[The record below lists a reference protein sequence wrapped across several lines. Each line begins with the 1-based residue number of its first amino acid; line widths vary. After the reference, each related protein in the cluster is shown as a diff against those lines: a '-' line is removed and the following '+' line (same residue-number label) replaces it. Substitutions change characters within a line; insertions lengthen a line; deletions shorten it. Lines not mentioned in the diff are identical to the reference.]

1 MHPLLE
7 DLWVV
12 GLLEKDSYFRVREPK
27 VAVDAAAYL
36 GQGFFDGAER
46 CGPEFD
52 PLVWVGDIN
61 DEVADTAAVHDQ
73 CSPELIRSWTT
84 LWASSSV
91 RAIAPH
97 PVITAPS

>member
-1 MHPLLE
+1 MHPLLG
-7 DLWVV
+7 DLWVA
-12 GLLEKDSYFRVREPK
+12 GLLEEDAYFRVWEPEM
-27 VAVDAAAYL
+27 AVDAAAYL
-36 GQGFFDGAER
+36 GQGFFDSAER
-46 CGPEFD
+46 CGPEFYS
-52 PLVWVGDIN
+52 LVRVGDID
-61 DEVADTAAVHDQ
+61 DEVAYAAAVHSQ